1 MVTKVKLIQLR
12 CKRCSHKWVP
22 IKKIIRVCPKCKSPY
37 WDVDRMKKHT
47 KTHIIKERKK
57 KK

>member
-57 KK
+57 